1 MSARAEKLY
10 PAMIMTDEKII
21 AGFDAEKLK
30 APFLLRC
37 GAMMIDYI
45 IIIAVPV
52 ASLLLG
58 RSLGNDGAKLLNSE
72 INSVG
77 WLIMILLSLSNFLI
91 FPMFS
96 GQTIGK
102 MFTGLRIAKLDG
114 GSPGFALIILRHFV
128 GYPVTILTGGIGYI
142 VSIFNK
148 KGRALHDVISGT
160 VLVYGSKNVKKK
172 SGSPEPK
179 NSK

>member
-1 MSARAEKLY
+1 MSARAENLI
-10 PAMIMTDEKII
+10 PATITMDENVIS
-21 AGFDAEKLK
+21 GFDAEKLK

-37 GAMMIDYI
+37 GALLIDYI
-45 IIIAVPV
+45 IVIAIPV

-58 RSLGNDGAKLLNSE
+58 RSVGNDGAKLLNSE

-77 WLIMILLSLSNFLI
+77 WLIMILLALTNFLI

-102 MFTGLRIAKLDG
+102 MFTGLRVAKLDG
-114 GSPGFALIILRHFV
+114 GSPGFALIILRHFI
-128 GYPVTILTGGIGYI
+128 GYPITILTGGIGYI

-148 KGRALHDVISGT
+148 KGRALHDVLSGT
-160 VLVYGSKNVKKK
+160 VLVYGSKKITRSSESVNADRKK
-172 SGSPEPK
+172 
-179 NSK
+179 